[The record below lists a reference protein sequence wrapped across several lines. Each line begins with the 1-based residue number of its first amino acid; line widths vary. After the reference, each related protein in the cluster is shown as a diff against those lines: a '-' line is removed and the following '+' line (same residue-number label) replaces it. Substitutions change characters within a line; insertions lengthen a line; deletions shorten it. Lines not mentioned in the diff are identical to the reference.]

1 MLPNFMD
8 VFEWSIPFVAEKVSE
23 MLYHLV
29 KPDRKYDEKEESI
42 PLELLDKKELLE
54 KLLSYQKTVTDQ
66 NIDKISYNG
75 RILDDGLMASEE
87 AKEYTQK
94 KYKKSFDKK
103 KEIDSK
109 NERRPDKR

>member
-1 MLPNFMD
+1 MD

-23 MLYHLV
+23 LLYHLV
-29 KPDRKYDEKEESI
+29 KPDRKFDEKQAV
-42 PLELLDKKELLE
+42 PLELIDKREILQ
-54 KLLSYQKTVTDQ
+54 KLLTYQKSVTDE
-66 NIDKISYNG
+66 NIDFISLNG
-75 RILDDGLMASEE
+75 RTLDSGLLKSEE

-109 NERRPDKR
+109 NEKRPN

>member
-8 VFEWSIPFVAEKVSE
+8 VFEWSIPFVAEKISE

-29 KPDRKYDEKEESI
+29 KPDRKYNEKEEAV
-42 PLELLDKKELLE
+42 PLELVDKKELLE
-54 KLLSYQKTVTDQ
+54 KMMAYQKSVTDS

-75 RILDDGLMASEE
+75 RILDSGLMGTEE

-109 NERRPDKR
+109 NEKRPK

>member
-1 MLPNFMD
+1 MD

-29 KPDRKYDEKEESI
+29 KPDRKYNEKEEAV

-54 KLLSYQKTVTDQ
+54 RMLAYQKSVTDS

-75 RILDDGLMASEE
+75 RILDSHLMGSEE
-87 AKEYTQK
+87 VKELTQK
-94 KYKKSFDKK
+94 KNKKNF
-103 KEIDSK
+103 
-109 NERRPDKR
+109 